1 MIFGFPLI
9 VLLIYGSALESP
21 FRGNPSLHCTF
32 SRAGGL
38 NDWEQLIHQVSRAA
52 VNVSTGLEP
61 VAPIPVECRDPGAH
75 CAAVWT
81 VRNNETEMLLQGC
94 WDITRDLCSRPYV
107 CSNGSR
113 IFQPLRNGYPTYMCC
128 CQSDN
133 CNNFDSLLFHHRRSN
148 QSYETTNR
156 EVLQRR
162 DSRITILI
170 WTSSLLS
177 ILIFLL
183 AASRCYR
190 TRRRKQHELP
200 EELQQPFNTGQAVS
214 SWSSQFD
221 DDRSGTPDEE
231 SLLENQDPF
240 LASLQLVERIG
251 GGHFADVYRASS
263 SMGDVAVKAYHSDQV
278 VFENEYGNLTLLQSL
293 ENPNIIQMIHAV
305 IAKKQLVLQLYS
317 GSLHSLLE
325 ECSLDL
331 TEFFD
336 CAIAVNDGL
345 AFLHSHTNAGVPKP
359 VIAHRDLNPYNVLY
373 MRQSSSRIQLY
384 IADFGLSVSFSEGR
398 PETNLELLTER
409 GTVRYMAGEL
419 LEGSVNLL
427 DPMTSLLQTDV
438 YSCALVL
445 WELLWRCRDIWPD
458 DEIPSHRIA
467 FDNLVPRNPRLEH
480 MYPVVVRERRRPDIP
495 TPIQKQKTLPN
506 PTGLVELWS
515 CITDM
520 WEQEPEGRTT
530 AACSADRLRRLRR
543 ILNPGGVVRDP

>member
-1 MIFGFPLI
+1 MN
-9 VLLIYGSALESP
+9 ALN
-21 FRGNPSLHCTF
+21 GNQSLHCIF

-38 NDWEQLIHQVSRAA
+38 NDWEQLINQVSRAA
-52 VNVSTGLEP
+52 VNVSTGLES
-61 VAPIPVECRDPGAH
+61 VAPSPVQCRDPQAH
-75 CAAVWT
+75 CVAVWT
-81 VRNNETEMLLQGC
+81 VRNNEIEMLLQ
-94 WDITRDLCSRPYV
+94 
-107 CSNGSR
+107 
-113 IFQPLRNGYPTYMCC
+113 
-128 CQSDN
+128 
-133 CNNFDSLLFHHRRSN
+133 
-148 QSYETTNR
+148 
-156 EVLQRR
+156 

-177 ILIFLL
+177 VVIFLL

-200 EELQQPFNTGQAVS
+200 EEVQQPFNTGEAVS
-214 SWSSQFD
+214 PWSSQFD
-221 DDRSGTPDEE
+221 RDCSETPEE
-231 SLLENQDPF
+231 EPLLENQDPF
-240 LASLQLVERIG
+240 FASLQLVERIG

-263 SMGDVAVKAYHSDQV
+263 SMGDVAVKAYHSDQM

-345 AFLHSHTNAGVPKP
+345 AFLHSHTNAGVSKP
-359 VIAHRDLNPYNVLY
+359 VIAHRDLNPYNILY
-373 MRQSSSRIQLY
+373 IRQSSSRIQLY
-384 IADFGLSVSFSEGR
+384 IADFGLS
-398 PETNLELLTER
+398 R

-458 DEIPSHRIA
+458 GEIPSHRIA

-495 TPIQKQKTLPN
+495 TPIQKQKTAWLSYGRALPICGSRN
-506 PTGLVELWS
+506 LKDERQLPVLP
-515 CITDM
+515 ID
-520 WEQEPEGRTT
+520 
-530 AACSADRLRRLRR
+530 
-543 ILNPGGVVRDP
+543 